1 MLEKITASGTADSFG
16 WYCLAMEY
24 RSLGRG
30 AEALKAFVTLRE
42 KDPGYVAMYLMAG
55 QMLSEAGDKDE
66 ARTWVTAGVAE
77 AGRKHDTHA
86 LGELESLLAQLSP

>member
-1 MLEKITASGTADSFG
+1 MLEKLTASNAADSFG

-24 RSLGRG
+24 RTLGRQP
-30 AEALKAFVTLRE
+30 EALQAFATLRE

-55 QMLSEAGDKDE
+55 QMLSEAGDSE
-66 ARTWVTAGVAE
+66 GARAWVAAGVTE

-86 LGELESLLAQLSP
+86 LGELESLLAQLTP